1 MQKGSIVYFVIFL
14 TFILLI
20 SCSPK
25 GSTEKENTSGL
36 IKAGDQMLCP
46 VDGSKMTVN
55 QNTRFFTYNGK
66 KYFVCCLEC
75 LNTVEKNPGKYLR

>member
-1 MQKGSIVYFVIFL
+1 
-14 TFILLI
+14 
-20 SCSPK
+20 
-25 GSTEKENTSGL
+25 
-36 IKAGDQMLCP
+36 MLCP